1 MILYFIAQSGNF
13 NDIIP
18 IIALYVFAGYR
29 LMPAIQ
35 GIYRSAAQ
43 IRFAKPTIDSL
54 YRDLKNLK
62 STISDDDE
70 NRLQLKKNINL
81 KNIFIS
87 ILIQQR

>member
-54 YRDLKNLK
+54 YRDLKNLR
-62 STISDDDE
+62 STISE
-70 NRLQLKKNINL
+70 IVKINYSLKK
-81 KNIFIS
+81 
-87 ILIQQR
+87 ILI